1 MKVRYCVQTDLNVRK
16 PVCIGMFRGG
26 LLTHEIY
33 GATERARAMREA
45 ARMRSQGWVAQLAW
59 LNCGLWVR
67 DLWVCDLARPITLH
81 PDRFYGPLHV
91 VPHAISQAA

>member
-1 MKVRYCVQTDLNVRK
+1 MKVRYCGQSDLDVRK

-33 GATERARAMREA
+33 GANERSRALREA

-67 DLWVCDLARPITLH
+67 DLWVRDLARPLDHH
-81 PDRFYGPLHV
+81 PDRFYGTLEAPI
-91 VPHAISQAA
+91 AITKAA